1 MCVDACPR
9 LTQPEATQSIRRRG
23 VAVNSTRSCF
33 VKRSQDRPSAR
44 LASYGTDN
52 LADET
57 DLVYEFVACLS

>member
-9 LTQPEATQSIRRRG
+9 LTHPEATQSIMRRG
-23 VAVNSTRSCF
+23 VVKSTRSCF

-52 LADET
+52 LADEM
-57 DLVYEFVACLS
+57 DLVYEFVACLL